1 MRWRRSGGRKVRT
14 PLYGPRVVFVNRLY
28 REEAVVHRWKAE
40 SLDVLEATECAAACL
55 GILLAY
61 FGRWVPLEELR
72 RACGVSRD
80 ACSAADVVDAAREYG
95 LRLTGRRMEPRRIE
109 RPDMPLPAIL
119 FWELDHFVVLEG
131 ASRGRYHINDPANGR
146 RSVTAEEFDRSFT
159 GVVLLAERGPEF
171 RPGGAR
177 PGGARPGIVRML
189 REWLRPVKAPLAF
202 AAACGL
208 LLAIPGLALPV
219 LLGVMVDHVLG
230 GGQAASWGPVLVAA
244 AGAAAALTYLLVFLQ
259 QRCLRKL
266 SIRLSVVHGDRFM
279 QHLLRLPVQYFAHR
293 FAGDL
298 SQRVQLVDKVAT
310 TASTQLTGI
319 VIELVMSALFLLLM
333 LAYDPWLAALVA
345 LLAAA
350 NVALMRIVSRWR
362 RDENVQVQREQAMLS
377 GIGTVGL
384 RHIDTL
390 RASAAEDGLFAHWSG
405 YQARELR
412 ARQRFSELGSVI
424 ASLPVLFLIL
434 GGAAVLGLGGW
445 RVMSGELTI
454 GMLMGFYMVA
464 GNFLRPVGRFVEFA
478 DMLQTLEADLQRLND
493 VLDAPADP
501 VAAARDDGAPGP
513 AARAGGRLRLTG
525 RIELRDVTF
534 GYRPKAPPLIDGF
547 SLTIEP
553 GQRVAVVGP
562 TGSGKSTLL
571 ALLSGVYTPWSG
583 RILLDGVAREA
594 LPRDVL
600 TGSVAVVDQQPVLF
614 AGTVRDNLTMWNPT
628 IPEEQLVAAGR
639 DALLHDE
646 FMRRPGGYDA
656 VVEEGGR
663 NFSGGQRQRMEI
675 ARALAGDPSVLLLDE
690 ATSALDAVSEERIDD
705 AVRRRGCTCFIVAH
719 RLSTIRDCDRIIVL
733 DGGRQVQS
741 GTHEA
746 LIADEDGLYHQLVH
760 AA

>member
-1 MRWRRSGGRKVRT
+1 MRGRRSGGRKVRT
-14 PLYGPRVVFVNRLY
+14 PLYLQF
-28 REEAVVHRWKAE
+28 
-40 SLDVLEATECAAACL
+40 EATECGAACL

-61 FGRWVPLEELR
+61 HGRWVPLEELR

-80 ACSAADVVDAAREYG
+80 ACSAADVVDAAQEYG

-131 ASRGRYHINDPANGR
+131 FSRGRYHINDPANGR

-159 GVVLLAERGPEF
+159 GVVLLAERGPAF
-171 RPGGAR
+171 QPGGV
-177 PGGARPGIVRML
+177 RPGIVRML
-189 REWLRPVKAPLAF
+189 WEWLRPVKAPLAF

-208 LLAIPGLALPV
+208 LLAIPGLALPA
-219 LLGVMVDHVLG
+219 LLGVLVDHVLG
-230 GGQAASWGPVLVAA
+230 GRQAASWGPVLVAA
-244 AGAAAALTYLLVFLQ
+244 AGAAAALTYLLGYLQ

-266 SIRLSVVHGDRFM
+266 SIRLAVVHGDRFL
-279 QHLLRLPVQYFAHR
+279 QHLLGLPVQYFAHR

-310 TASTQLTGI
+310 TASTQFTGI

-333 LAYDPWLAALVA
+333 LAYDPWLAAFVA
-345 LLAAA
+345 VLAAA

-390 RASAAEDGLFAHWSG
+390 RASAAEDGLFVHWSG
-405 YQARELR
+405 YQARELQ

-501 VAAARDDGAPGP
+501 AAAVRDDGAPGST
-513 AARAGGRLRLTG
+513 AKAGGRLRLTG

-547 SLTIEP
+547 SLVIEP
-553 GQRVAVVGP
+553 AQRVAVVGP

-594 LPRDVL
+594 FPRDVL
-600 TGSVAVVDQQPVLF
+600 TGSVAVVDQQPVIF

-663 NFSGGQRQRMEI
+663 NYSGGQRQRMEI

-705 AVRRRGCTCFIVAH
+705 AIRRRGCTCFIVAH

-741 GTHEA
+741 GTHDA

>member
-1 MRWRRSGGRKVRT
+1 MRGRRFTGRKVRT
-14 PLYGPRVVFVNRLY
+14 PIYLQF
-28 REEAVVHRWKAE
+28 
-40 SLDVLEATECAAACL
+40 EATECAAACL

-61 FGRWVPLEELR
+61 FGRWVPIEELR

-80 ACSAADVVDAAREYG
+80 ACSAADVVDAAQEYG
-95 LRLTGRRMEPRRIE
+95 LRLTGRRMEPRQTL

-119 FWELDHFVVLEG
+119 FWEFDHFVVLEG
-131 ASRGRYHINDPANGR
+131 FSRGRHHINDPANGR
-146 RSVTAEEFDRSFT
+146 RSVTAEEFGRSFT
-159 GVVLLAERGPEF
+159 GVALTAELSSEF
-171 RPGGAR
+171 Q

-189 REWLRPVKAPLAF
+189 WDWLRPVKPPLLF

-219 LLGVMVDHVLG
+219 LLGVLVDHVLG
-230 GGQAASWGPVLVAA
+230 GLQASSWGPALVAA
-244 AGAAAALTYLLVFLQ
+244 AGAAAVLTYLLVYLQ
-259 QRCLRKL
+259 QRCLRRL
-266 SIRLSVVHGDRFM
+266 SIRLSVVHGDRFL
-279 QHLLRLPVQYFAHR
+279 QHLLGLPVQYFAHR

-298 SQRVQLVDKVAT
+298 SQRVQLVDKVAA
-310 TASTQLTGI
+310 TASKHFTGI
-319 VIELVMSALFLLLM
+319 VIELVMSALFLLVM
-333 LAYDPWLAALVA
+333 FVFDPWLAALVA
-345 LLAAA
+345 VLATA
-350 NVALMRIVSRWR
+350 NVALMRVVSRWR
-362 RDENVQVQREQAMLS
+362 RDENIQVQREQAMLS

-384 RHIDTL
+384 RNIDTL
-390 RASAAEDGLFAHWSG
+390 RASAAEDGLFTHWSG
-405 YQARELR
+405 YQARELQ

-434 GGAAVLGLGGW
+434 GGAAVLGLGGLQ
-445 RVMSGELTI
+445 VMNGELTI
-454 GMLMGFYMVA
+454 GMLMGFYMLA
-464 GNFLRPVGRFVEFA
+464 GNFLRPVGRFVEFS

-501 VAAARDDGAPGP
+501 TVHDDGPTGSKAK
-513 AARAGGRLRLTG
+513 AGGRPRLIG

-534 GYRPKAPPLIDGF
+534 GYRPKSAPLINGF
-547 SLTIEP
+547 SLVIEP

-571 ALLSGVYTPWSG
+571 ALLSGVYAPWSG
-583 RILLDGVAREA
+583 RILFDGVTREKIQ
-594 LPRDVL
+594 RDVL
-600 TGSVAVVDQQPVLF
+600 TGSVAAVDQDPVLF

-663 NFSGGQRQRMEI
+663 NFSGGQCQRLEI

-690 ATSALDAVSEERIDD
+690 ATSALDTTSEERIDD
-705 AVRRRGCTCFIVAH
+705 AIRRRGCTCFIVAH
-719 RLSTIRDCDRIIVL
+719 RLSTFRDCDRIIVL
-733 DGGRQVQS
+733 DQGRQVQS
-741 GTHEA
+741 GTHDA
-746 LIADEDGLYHQLVH
+746 LIADRDGLYHQLVH
-760 AA
+760 AT